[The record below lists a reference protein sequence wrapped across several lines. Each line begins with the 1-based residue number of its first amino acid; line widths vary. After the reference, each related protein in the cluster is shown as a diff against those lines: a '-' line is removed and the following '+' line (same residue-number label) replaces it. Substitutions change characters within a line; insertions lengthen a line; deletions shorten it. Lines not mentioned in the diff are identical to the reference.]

1 MHLSALDRAQDKGRP
16 RPSFFHGAALW
27 LLVPGL
33 LTHLC
38 LPAQTAQAQPV
49 YRCGQVY
56 TNAPADPS
64 VCTRLPL
71 AALTTIEG
79 TRSWSQGP
87 SAAARPAPDP
97 GVRSPEAGE
106 TVRLESA
113 SPRQREL
120 QARGILLGELE
131 KSRQQLAELLQQY
144 NQGEPEK
151 WASESR
157 NHQKY
162 LDRVAA
168 LKAAI
173 DRTGRDIES
182 LQRELSRQST
192 P

>member
-1 MHLSALDRAQDKGRP
+1 M
-16 RPSFFHGAALW
+16 
-27 LLVPGL
+27 
-33 LTHLC
+33 
-38 LPAQTAQAQPV
+38 
-49 YRCGQVY
+49 
-56 TNAPADPS
+56 
-64 VCTRLPL
+64 
-71 AALTTIEG
+71 
-79 TRSWSQGP
+79 
-87 SAAARPAPDP
+87 
-97 GVRSPEAGE
+97 
-106 TVRLESA
+106 RLESA